1 MTESKLKEIILLET
15 LLVSSTINDEE
26 ILSLPTIKQ
35 FILSEVINGTI
46 EYVEGDAGQITY
58 TQQQRDPNFSNSLFA
73 NRICNY
79 FEEEIKNYRTEL
91 DPNIREAITQ
101 LVKYSPPQITGP
113 ELSDPYIPLYDLFYN
128 LHPPLT
134 ISTWSLPY
142 KMVNKVN
149 TQILPSLPNS
159 ERKDIE
165 GIARCMRGYIQE
177 DLKHIK
183 EDYLW

>member
-1 MTESKLKEIILLET
+1 M
-15 LLVSSTINDEE
+15 
-26 ILSLPTIKQ
+26 
-35 FILSEVINGTI
+35 
-46 EYVEGDAGQITY
+46 
-58 TQQQRDPNFSNSLFA
+58 
-73 NRICNY
+73 
-79 FEEEIKNYRTEL
+79 
-91 DPNIREAITQ
+91 
-101 LVKYSPPQITGP
+101 
-113 ELSDPYIPLYDLFYN
+113 YDLFYN